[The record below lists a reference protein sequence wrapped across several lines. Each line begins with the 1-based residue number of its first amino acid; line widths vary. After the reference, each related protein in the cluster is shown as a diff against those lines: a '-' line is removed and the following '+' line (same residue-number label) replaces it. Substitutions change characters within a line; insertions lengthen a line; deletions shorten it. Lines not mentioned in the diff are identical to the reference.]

1 MRKSFVSSK
10 QTSLSINLTDATK
23 FYLVRAANKSKK
35 KMDTTKIICTVIY
48 VIMIAVTLVSL
59 GNVGQY
65 IDMPSAFIVV
75 VVGVLFALAAKGDG
89 SFIQK
94 FGDGAVRAG
103 WIGSIIGIIAI
114 FGSEGFASGDMG
126 QIGMA
131 LAVCSLTVF
140 YGYLL
145 KLGSLILD

>member
-1 MRKSFVSSK
+1 
-10 QTSLSINLTDATK
+10 
-23 FYLVRAANKSKK
+23 
-35 KMDTTKIICTVIY
+35 MDTTKIICTVIY
-48 VIMIAVTLVSL
+48 VIMIAVTLVSV

-65 IDMPSAFIVV
+65 VDMPSAFIVV
-75 VVGVLFALAAKGDG
+75 VVGVLFALAAKGNG